1 MNGLKIYSPIQN
13 SSWHQ
18 EVRSVMW
25 RRWRQFSAGLSPPQ
39 TQTASPRLQLVLP
52 RFLDTVSAPLLDIRD
67 TLPLAA
73 TSHQHQA
80 GGRSRDTHTGDYID
94 ECNAHAHIVKP
105 NERL

>member
-1 MNGLKIYSPIQN
+1 
-13 SSWHQ
+13 
-18 EVRSVMW
+18 MW

-39 TQTASPRLQLVLP
+39 TQSASPRLQLVLP

-73 TSHQHQA
+73 TSNHHQPA
-80 GGRSRDTHTGDYID
+80 GVRSRDTHTGDYID
-94 ECNAHAHIVKP
+94 ECNAHAKQ